1 MSFNILVTGGAGY
14 LGSIL
19 VPDLLAAD
27 HKVTVLDNFMFKQSS
42 LNHCCYNPNFNVV
55 KGDIRQ
61 KDTMSK
67 LMKEADIIIPLAA
80 LVGAPLC
87 NLDPIGATTINHGAI
102 ELMLKLL
109 SKDQIVLMPTT
120 NSAYGTGDKDN
131 YCNEESLLRPISQ
144 YAIEKVEIEK
154 KLMQHSN
161 AVSFRLATV
170 FGMSP
175 RMRIDLL
182 VNDFT
187 YRAVNDGFVVLFES
201 HFKRN
206 YIHVRD
212 VSRVFQHALNNHENM
227 KGEIY
232 NVGLSNANVSK
243 KELCQHIQKQLPNFV
258 YIDEQIRKD
267 PDQRNY
273 IVSNEKIE
281 ATGFSP
287 KFSLDQGIKELIK
300 GYAMIK
306 NSQGRVVL
314 NKTKKMIFLK

>member
-1 MSFNILVTGGAGY
+1 LYNILVTGGAGY
-14 LGSIL
+14 LGSTL
-19 VPDLLAAD
+19 VPDLLNEG
-27 HKVTVLDNFMFKQSS
+27 HKVTVLDNFMFKQNS
-42 LNHCCYNPNFNVV
+42 LNHCCYHPNFSIV

-61 KDTMSK
+61 KEIMSD
-67 LMKEADIIIPLAA
+67 LMKKSDVIIPLAA

-87 NLDPIGATTINHGAI
+87 SLDPIGATTTNHDAI

-120 NSAYGTGDKDN
+120 NSAYGVGEKDN
-131 YCNEESLLRPISQ
+131 YCNENSPLRPISQ

-154 KLMQHSN
+154 KLMDKPN
-161 AVSFRLATV
+161 AISFRLATV

-187 YRAVNDGFVVLFES
+187 YRAVNDKFVVLFES

-212 VSRVFQHALNNHENM
+212 VSRVFRHALNNHDSM

-232 NVGLSNANVSK
+232 NVGLSEANVSK
-243 KELCQHIQKQLPNFV
+243 KELCQTIQKQLPNFIF
-258 YIDEQIRKD
+258 IDEQISKD

-281 ATGFSP
+281 STGF
-287 KFSLDQGIKELIK
+287 KTEFSLDRGIGELIK
-300 GYAMIK
+300 GYTMIK
-306 NSQGRVVL
+306 NSLYGNV
-314 NKTKKMIFLK
+314 